1 MSETYVVLFQY
12 LPKRFMREN
21 GVDKRRGEMILMN
34 EKGKSWTLD
43 LKLKKSCGTSLI
55 RRGWRS
61 FCSANG
67 LRAGSIITLK
77 LIKKRATLVLRLI
90 PNEPEE
96 ANEVVSLSTEQES
109 DEESIHDEKI
119 SRRKSLLS
127 ENRFVTLTLT
137 PYTIQSSLL
146 VRFIIPSHCLLTV
159 YRMRI
164 FCVNLCFS
172 VFRFLSRG

>member
-1 MSETYVVLFQY
+1 
-12 LPKRFMREN
+12 MREN

-67 LRAGSIITLK
+67 LRAGSIITFK
-77 LIKKRATLVLRLI
+77 LIKKSGTLVLRLI

-96 ANEVVSLSTEQES
+96 EEEECSEANKVESLLTDQES
-109 DEESIHDEKI
+109 DEESSHNEKI
-119 SRRKSLLS
+119 SSRKEKKGRLMWKASSSPS
-127 ENRFVTLTLT
+127 ENRFVTLNLT
-137 PYTIQSSLL
+137 PYNILRSAL
-146 VRFIIPSHCLLTV
+146 VSFITPSHCVFTV
-159 YRMRI
+159 HQI
-164 FCVNLCFS
+164 
-172 VFRFLSRG
+172 